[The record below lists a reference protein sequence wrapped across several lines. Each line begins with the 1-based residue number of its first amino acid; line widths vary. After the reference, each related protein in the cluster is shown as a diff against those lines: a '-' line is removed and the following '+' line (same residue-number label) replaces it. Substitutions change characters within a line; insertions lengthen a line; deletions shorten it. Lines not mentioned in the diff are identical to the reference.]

1 MRCPSRALIILAAA
15 LAPMT
20 AMASEAD
27 IAAGAGQSSDP
38 CLSVAEAKFSQWT
51 APRMMIQ
58 ETQTFADGTNQKI
71 EAIFTEDSAYAHV
84 VGRPWMTVNHSR
96 GQRHPMSP
104 EKLVRNMG
112 LIDCT
117 REGSAKDEGQ
127 ATSLYTYD
135 YRPDENANHVSG
147 KIWISDSTALPMRQE
162 LSQELETAHH
172 HVPVAISARFFYG
185 DAVQVPK
192 DARRADELRRFWTQE
207 HFSLGAPVGGEGL
220 GLPPTSA
227 RQNSHH

>member
-1 MRCPSRALIILAAA
+1 MTSLSRALVILAAA
-15 LAPMT
+15 LAPMA
-20 AMASEAD
+20 AMASETDMAT
-27 IAAGAGQSSDP
+27 GANQASDP
-38 CLSVAEAKFSQWT
+38 CLSVAEAKFSQWA

-96 GQRHPMSP
+96 GQRHTLSP
-104 EKLVRNMG
+104 EKLVKSMG
-112 LIDCT
+112 LTDCT
-117 REGSAKDEGQ
+117 REGSARDEGQ

-172 HVPVAISARFFYG
+172 RIPVAISARFSYG
-185 DAVQVPK
+185 DAVKVPT

-220 GLPPTSA
+220 GTPATAAMGNLH
-227 RQNSHH
+227 R